1 MVPRVMLKYKAAGSF
16 SPWVEGS
23 DKNANGLCWA
33 ELVAQSLGAGWGA
46 DGGHRRGSWGRAAT
60 PQGDWA
66 LGESLTFVILFA
78 LGSLYPQIADLLV
91 SDAE

>member
-33 ELVAQSLGAGWGA
+33 ELVAQSLGVGWGA
-46 DGGHRRGSWGRAAT
+46 DGGGTGGAARAGLLPHKVNGR
-60 PQGDWA
+60 WVN
-66 LGESLTFVILFA
+66 LKFL
-78 LGSLYPQIADLLV
+78 
-91 SDAE
+91 